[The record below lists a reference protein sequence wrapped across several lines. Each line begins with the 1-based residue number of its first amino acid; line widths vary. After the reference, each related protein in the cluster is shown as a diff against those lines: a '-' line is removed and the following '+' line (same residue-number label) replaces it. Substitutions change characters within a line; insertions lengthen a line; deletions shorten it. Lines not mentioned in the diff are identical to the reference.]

1 MKKDIQPEEKASSAE
16 ISAANNKATDTDADA
31 GALCVSDAPVGT
43 VKSDPDR
50 VSAISEKAKK
60 YGFFDYCP
68 IPAFVLL
75 CLAFFAAGI
84 HAACVMS
91 VPFSDLMNRS
101 VSHAIRLVLAE
112 ITDILPF
119 SLAETVLL
127 CIPVI
132 AAVLVV
138 YSLKV
143 SRDANMRR
151 TVRLLTSTLAAAAL
165 LYSMFAL
172 EFAPAYNGSTIE
184 NRLGIDRR
192 EVSAE
197 ELYNT
202 ALLLSERLGQEAD
215 NISFISG
222 KSSVMPY
229 SLSEMNKK
237 LSDAYASAC
246 EKYTFVP
253 EMNTRVKPLAISGI
267 MTYTHISGVY
277 TFYTGES
284 NINTNYPD
292 YIIPYTAAHELSH
305 QRGIAREDEANFMA
319 FLVCMESD
327 DTYIRYSGLAN
338 MFEYVSGA
346 LYKADRSLY
355 YNVLSEIDMRVY
367 GELYSYSVFF
377 EKYSESVASKV
388 SDAVNDTFLKSQ
400 GQKEGTASY
409 GRVVDLAVAYLLRSD
424 E

>member
-1 MKKDIQPEEKASSAE
+1 MKKDIQPEEKTSSAE

-75 CLAFFAAGI
+75 CLAVFAAGI

-91 VPFSDLMNRS
+91 VSFSDLMNRS

-184 NRLGIDRR
+184 DRLGIDRR

-222 KSSVMPY
+222 ESSVMPY